1 MDTRPVSTALSI
13 CVNCV
18 KGISHRGTER
28 QRKERKEKEYLG
40 KKAAQEEIDQTCGV
54 ENLKKTEYSVS

>member
-1 MDTRPVSTALSI
+1 
-13 CVNCV
+13 V